1 MDPDAFDFFRVR
13 RTLLYAAIT
22 TCRGT
27 FRSAVKSDRAD
38 SPHGGRRSGN
48 PIHIRS
54 FAWERALGGT
64 HESTHDIYA
73 GRRADRS
80 ATCACRRGY
89 SAAAHQCR
97 PRAAELAD
105 EPPHLRRAAL
115 LAARKYQQ
123 G

>member
-1 MDPDAFDFFRVR
+1 MRDMDPDAFDFFRVR

-22 TCRGT
+22 TCRRT
-27 FRSAVKSDRAD
+27 FRSPVKSDGAS
-38 SPHGGRRSGN
+38 SPHGGRRTGN

-54 FAWERALGGT
+54 FARACALGGT
-64 HESTHDIYA
+64 HESTYHVYA
-73 GRRADRS
+73 GRRADCS

-105 EPPHLRRAAL
+105 EPP
-115 LAARKYQQ
+115 
-123 G
+123 